1 MKSSLVGFVYA
12 NCLWLILS
20 VSFTALLSGC
30 TTPRPSS
37 PTASP
42 RVQTLDTAL
51 SALKAEFNRDP
62 SKPRLL
68 ALFSPTCEGCIYG
81 AKALQHE
88 AQKTSG
94 LAETTELLVV
104 WVSMLETDNEMEGR
118 KAAGSFDFP
127 GVRHFYD
134 RNNEVGRL
142 LRAEQFPNAVREAL
156 EILPADH
163 PLQKTLE
170 KKKDLP
176 PEKMRIWD
184 SVLIF
189 PPGVK
194 WEDHTPKPEWW
205 TIQTGSRIEE
215 KPGERKVVFWRNKLP
230 VGSDWYLEAREALDV
245 TQKWNRRDK

>member
-1 MKSSLVGFVYA
+1 MKNAIPRFRATGLR
-12 NCLWLILS
+12 LILS
-20 VSFTALLSGC
+20 VCVIALNLGC
-30 TTPRPSS
+30 TAPRSKSS
-37 PTASP
+37 ASP
-42 RVQTLDTAL
+42 PYIQTLDTSL
-51 SALKAEFNRDP
+51 SPLKEEFNGDP

-88 AQKTSG
+88 AQKISG
-94 LAETTELLVV
+94 LAQSTELLIV

-118 KAAGSFDFP
+118 KAAASFDFP

-134 RNNEVGRL
+134 GSNEVGRL

-163 PLQKTLE
+163 PMRKTLE

-176 PEKMRIWD
+176 PEKMRVWD
-184 SVLIF
+184 SVLVF

-194 WEDHTPKPEWW
+194 WEDHSPKPEWW

-215 KPGERKVVFWRNKLP
+215 KPGERKVVFWKNKLP

-245 TQKWNRRDK
+245 TQKLSRKGN

>member
-1 MKSSLVGFVYA
+1 MKNSIPRFRATGLR
-12 NCLWLILS
+12 LILS
-20 VSFTALLSGC
+20 VCVIALNSGC
-30 TTPRPSS
+30 TALRSKSS
-37 PTASP
+37 AAPP
-42 RVQTLDTAL
+42 HIQTLGTSL
-51 SALKAEFNRDP
+51 SPLKEEFNDDP

-88 AQKTSG
+88 AQKISG
-94 LAETTELLVV
+94 LAQSTKLLIV

-118 KAAGSFDFP
+118 KAAAIFDSP

-134 RNNEVGRL
+134 GNNEVGRL
-142 LRAEQFPNAVREAL
+142 LRAEQFPNAVRDAL
-156 EILPADH
+156 QILPADH
-163 PLQKTLE
+163 PMRKTLE
-170 KKKDLP
+170 RKKDLP
-176 PEKMRIWD
+176 PEKMGVWD

-215 KPGERKVVFWRNKLP
+215 KPGERKVVFWKNKLP

-245 TQKWNRRDK
+245 TQKWNRKGK